1 MAIVPHVRMKT
12 VASILILV
20 VEAHEQESQNV
31 GTYNWQRLIAGF
43 LYKEGAKLSD
53 IHRRISAVLGQKAP
67 ARSTVF
73 SWVRSFD
80 SGKWTAHDAVSVRYS
95 NTPKACFREAI

>member
-1 MAIVPHVRMKT
+1 MKT
-12 VASILILV
+12 VASIPILV

-43 LYKEGAKLSD
+43 LCKEWAKVSD
-53 IHRRISAVLGQKAP
+53 IHRRISAVFGEKTP

-73 SWVRSFD
+73 RWVRSFD
-80 SGKWTAHDAVSVRYS
+80 SGKLTAQDAVSVRYS

>member
-1 MAIVPHVRMKT
+1 M
-12 VASILILV
+12 L
-20 VEAHEQESQNV
+20 EAHEQESQNE
-31 GTYNWQRLIAGF
+31 GIYNWQRLIAGF
-43 LYKEGAKLSD
+43 LCKEGAKLSD
-53 IHRRISAVLGQKAP
+53 IHRRISAVFVEKAP

-80 SGKWTAHDAVSVRYS
+80 SGKRTAQDAVSVRYS